1 MALSPFGTRRTR
13 GFIPWLSIAVPAIG
27 WLTFGLYPS
36 AATLFYS
43 LTKYSG
49 QPGTPLNYC
58 GLCNYRAAATNLL
71 PTVGESI
78 RITII
83 YTVGITIIQTTLAL
97 GLAVLLRRAGRM
109 YNVYRALV
117 FMPGIFSVV
126 IIGAAFTLIFDPI
139 NGPAQAI
146 LQRVFGTS
154 SAFLGSN
161 TLALP
166 IVMGVAIW
174 SGTGY
179 GMLIYIAGLRRVP
192 ADVLEAAALD
202 GAGRW
207 KSFWRVSWPLL
218 APATT
223 VNVFLAAMSALGE
236 YALILVLA
244 DGHFGTQTIGVYMF
258 NSAFGPNSQLG
269 YGSMLAVVQFALTV
283 VLGGGLLVLLR
294 RREVSL

>member
-1 MALSPFGTRRTR
+1 MARSPFGTQRTR
-13 GFIPWLSIAVPAIG
+13 GYIPWLSIAIPAAG

-43 LTKYSG
+43 LTRYSG
-49 QPGTPLNYC
+49 LPGTPLNYC
-58 GLCNYRAAATNLL
+58 GLCNYRAATTNLL
-71 PTVGESI
+71 PTVGSSI
-78 RITII
+78 RITLI
-83 YTVGITIIQTTLAL
+83 YTLGITIIQTALAL

-109 YNVYRALV
+109 YNLYRALV
-117 FMPGIFSVV
+117 FLPGIFSVV

-146 LQRVFGTS
+146 IQQVFGAS
-154 SAFLGSN
+154 SAFLGSS
-161 TLALP
+161 TVALP

-179 GMLIYIAGLRRVP
+179 AMLIFIAGLRRIP

-207 KSFWRVSWPLL
+207 RSFWRVSWPLL

-223 VNVFLAAMSALGE
+223 VNVFLAAMSARSGSTPSSSSSPTE
-236 YALILVLA
+236 TSAPRRSACTCSTAPSVRTA
-244 DGHFGTQTIGVYMF
+244 
-258 NSAFGPNSQLG
+258 NSATDRCWPWCSSFSPS
-269 YGSMLAVVQFALTV
+269 SSVADC
-283 VLGGGLLVLLR
+283 
-294 RREVSL
+294 